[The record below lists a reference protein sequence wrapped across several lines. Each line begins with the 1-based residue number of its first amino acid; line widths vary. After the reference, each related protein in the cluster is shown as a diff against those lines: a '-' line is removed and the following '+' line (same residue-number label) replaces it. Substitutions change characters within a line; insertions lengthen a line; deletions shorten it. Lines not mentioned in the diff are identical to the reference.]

1 MAEPN
6 FTERR
11 KSNRDRRSKSG
22 PRPPR
27 FSIVPLLVVF
37 LGLVLLNQFFAP
49 ARARTVPYSEIK
61 NRISDR
67 QVKEVRIGT
76 TSIEAIPDTT
86 ISKGDGPDRWR
97 ATRPGVEDPA
107 LIELLE
113 ARNIPYTG
121 VEEGRWG
128 FLLAWL
134 FPLLL
139 IVGFWVFMFRRM
151 NPTQGVLTVGKSKA
165 RIVGEEGTGVTFG
178 DVAGVDE
185 AKVELQEVVEFLK
198 TPDKFAKLGA
208 KIPKGVLLVG
218 PPGTGKTLLARAVA
232 GEAGVTFFSI
242 SGAEFVEMFVGVGA
256 ARVRDLFAQA
266 KAQAPC
272 IIFIDEL
279 DALGKARTPGGILG
293 GNDER
298 EQTLNQ
304 LLVEM
309 DGFDPR
315 IGVIIM
321 AATNRP
327 EILDPALLRAGRFD
341 RQVLVDRP
349 DWQGRL
355 EILKIH
361 SKGIVLA
368 QDLELERIARR
379 TPGFVGA
386 DLANLLNEAA
396 LLAARRDKTAVSMLE
411 IDEAVDRII
420 AGLEKKNRLI
430 NEKERTIVAY
440 HEAGHAIVAERVP
453 TADPVHKISIIPRGV
468 AALGYT
474 QQLPTED
481 RYLLSK
487 QELMDRIAVLLG
499 GRVAEEIVFNEIST
513 GAGNDLERVTELA
526 RSMVTEY
533 GMSRELGP
541 VNLAGPRRTQFLQ
554 ADGGAPSQRNYSEET
569 AREIDREIRGLIDG
583 TYERVRRLLTAD
595 RDVLEVL
602 ARRLLEKEV
611 VDEAELR
618 EIMGLPP
625 RTHEPSADR
634 VVETPPPSPLSDTQA
649 AAAVVVDPPADAP
662 LSINVVPPSAADADT
677 TQLDTSTAA
686 SEPTK
691 PNRSRRK
698 R

>member
-1 MAEPN
+1 MAQSDFPN
-6 FTERR
+6 ERR
-11 KSNRDRRSKSG
+11 RGDRRQRTGGGMK
-22 PRPPR
+22 PPR
-27 FSIVPLLVVF
+27 FSMWPLLVLF
-37 LGLVLLNQFFAP
+37 GALILMNVLAP
-49 ARARTVPYSEIK
+49 ARPTKIPYSDLK
-61 NRISDR
+61 NRISAR
-67 QVKEVRIGT
+67 QVEKVRIGAT
-76 TSIEAIPDTT
+76 TIEAVATDSIR
-86 ISKGDGPDRWR
+86 KAGGPERWR
-97 ATRPGVEDPA
+97 ADKVEDEQLVP
-107 LIELLE
+107 LLE
-113 ARNIPYTG
+113 ARNVPY
-121 VEEGRWG
+121 EGMTEARWG
-128 FLLAWL
+128 MIIWGLL
-134 FPLLL
+134 PLLL
-139 IVGFWVFMFRRM
+139 LVGLWVFMFRRM

-165 RIVGEEGTGVTFG
+165 RIVGEEGTGVGFD

-185 AKVELQEVVEFLK
+185 AKVELQEIVEFLK
-198 TPDKFAKLGA
+198 TPDKFARLGA

-266 KAQAPC
+266 KSQAPC

-279 DALGKARTPGGILG
+279 DALGKARSPGNMLG

-315 IGVIIM
+315 LGVIIM
-321 AATNRP
+321 GATNRP
-327 EILDPALLRAGRFD
+327 EILDPALLRPGRFD

-349 DWQGRL
+349 DVSGRL
-355 EILKIH
+355 AILKIH
-361 SKGIVLA
+361 AQGITLGP
-368 QDLELERIARR
+368 DLDLERIARR

-396 LLAARRDKTAVSMLE
+396 LLAARRDKASVGMQE
-411 IDEAVDRII
+411 VDEAVDRIV
-420 AGLEKKNRLI
+420 AGLEKRNRLI
-430 NEKERTIVAY
+430 NDKERTIVAY

-481 RYLLSK
+481 RYLLQK

-554 ADGGAPSQRNYSEET
+554 QDGGMPPQRNYSEET
-569 AREIDREIRGLIDG
+569 AREIDGEIRGLIEG
-583 TYERVRRLLTAD
+583 TYERVRRILTAD

-625 RTHEPSADR
+625 RSHDPPPER
-634 VVETPPPSPLSDTQA
+634 VVETPPVNGAGGGMQA
-649 AAAVVVDPPADAP
+649 AA
-662 LSINVVPPSAADADT
+662 SSATRDDT
-677 TQLDTSTAA
+677 VAQ
-686 SEPTK
+686 P
-691 PNRSRRK
+691 RSRGGRGSSRK
-698 R
+698 RGRQP

>member
-1 MAEPN
+1 MATPPPN
-6 FTERR
+6 VPNERR
-11 KSNRDRRSKSG
+11 KAGNDRRTRSG
-22 PRPPR
+22 GFDPRRSRYGIGPLLLFLAALLALNVLFTNRGPTRLGYSELKGRIRQGQVARATLSTTGVTAVPR
-27 FSIVPLLVVF
+27 DSVGPKGRIVWRTERIAGEDETLIGILDQAGVIYDFEQPSRWTGLVMLFLPLLVLV
-37 LGLVLLNQFFAP
+37 GLFTFF
-49 ARARTVPYSEIK
+49 T
-61 NRISDR
+61 
-67 QVKEVRIGT
+67 
-76 TSIEAIPDTT
+76 
-86 ISKGDGPDRWR
+86 
-97 ATRPGVEDPA
+97 
-107 LIELLE
+107 
-113 ARNIPYTG
+113 
-121 VEEGRWG
+121 
-128 FLLAWL
+128 
-134 FPLLL
+134 
-139 IVGFWVFMFRRM
+139 RRM
-151 NPTQGVLTVGKSKA
+151 NPTQGVLTVGKSRA
-165 RIVGEEGTGVTFG
+165 RIVGEEGTGVTFD

-185 AKVELQEVVEFLK
+185 AKQETYEVVEFLK
-198 TPDKFAKLGA
+198 HPEKFAKLGA

-266 KAQAPC
+266 KAQSPC

-279 DALGKARTPGGILG
+279 DALGKARGPGGVLG

-315 IGVIIM
+315 MAVIIM

-327 EILDPALLRAGRFD
+327 EILDPALLRPGRFD
-341 RQVLVDRP
+341 RQILVDRP
-349 DWQGRL
+349 DVNGRL
-355 EILKIH
+355 EILRIH
-361 SKGIVLA
+361 AKDVQLGEDVN
-368 QDLELERIARR
+368 LEKIARR

-396 LLAARRDKTAVSMLE
+396 LLAARRDLEAVTLKE
-411 IDEAVDRII
+411 IDDAVDRII

-481 RYLLSK
+481 RYLLTK

-526 RSMVTEY
+526 RSMVMEY

-541 VNLAGPRRTQFLQ
+541 VNLSGPRRNQFLQ
-554 ADGGAPSQRNYSEET
+554 GSEGGTSQRSYSEET
-569 AREIDREIRGLIDG
+569 ARAIDAEIRGLIDG
-583 TYERVRRLLTAD
+583 TYERVRRILTQD

-602 ARRLLEKEV
+602 SQRLLEVEV
-611 VDEAELR
+611 VDEADLR
-618 EIMGLPP
+618 RIMNLPP
-625 RTHEPSADR
+625 RTHEPSEDR
-634 VVETPPPSPLSDTQA
+634 VVVPPPPKGGLMDDDTRA
-649 AAAVVVDPPADAP
+649 ATSARDATRP
-662 LSINVVPPSAADADT
+662 HGAAD
-677 TQLDTSTAA
+677 
-686 SEPTK
+686 
-691 PNRSRRK
+691 
-698 R
+698 

>member
-1 MAEPN
+1 MADGN
-6 FTERR
+6 KTLKDRR
-11 KSNRDRRSKSG
+11 KNPDRRVTRG
-22 PRPPR
+22 PGGPLDDRKTR
-27 FSIVPLLVVF
+27 FSVGYLVVAF
-37 LGLVLLNQFFAP
+37 LALVAINYLLAGQGSKPLA
-49 ARARTVPYSEIK
+49 YSEFK
-61 NRISDR
+61 DKVRAG
-67 QVKEVRIGT
+67 QVKEVRLGESTIQAVPT
-76 TSIEAIPDTT
+76 DSIAKADKIRTW
-86 ISKGDGPDRWR
+86 SV
-97 ATRPGVEDPA
+97 TRTGVTNDETLYPLLEQNRVPHSGLPVSWLSGILGWVLPFA
-107 LIELLE
+107 LI
-113 ARNIPYTG
+113 A
-121 VEEGRWG
+121 
-128 FLLAWL
+128 L
-134 FPLLL
+134 FW
-139 IVGFWVFMFRRM
+139 FWIIRRM
-151 NPTQGVLTVGKSKA
+151 SPTQGVLTVGKSRA
-165 RIVGEEGTGVTFG
+165 RIVGEEGTGVTFA

-185 AKVELQEVVEFLK
+185 AKQELVEIVEFLR
-198 TPDKFAKLGA
+198 TPDKFANLGA

-279 DALGKARTPGGILG
+279 DALGKARSQGGIMG

-321 AATNRP
+321 GATNRP
-327 EILDPALLRAGRFD
+327 EILDPALLRPGRFD

-349 DWQGRL
+349 DLNGRFA
-355 EILKIH
+355 ILKIH
-361 SKGIVLA
+361 AAGIKLGEDV
-368 QDLELERIARR
+368 DLERIARR

-386 DLANLLNEAA
+386 DLQNLLNESA
-396 LLAARRDKTAVSMLE
+396 LLAARRDKPAVTMRE
-411 IDEAVDRII
+411 VDDAVDRIV

-430 NEKERTIVAY
+430 NDKERTIVAY

-481 RYLLSK
+481 RYLLTK

-513 GAGNDLERVTELA
+513 GAGNDLERVTDLA
-526 RSMVTEY
+526 RRMVTEY

-541 VNLAGPRRTQFLQ
+541 INFAGPRRAQFLQ
-554 ADGGAPSQRNYSEET
+554 GTEEGGGNYSEDT
-569 AREIDREIRGLIDG
+569 ARVIDREIHGIVEG
-583 TYERVRRLLTAD
+583 TYERVREILVAD
-595 RDVLEVL
+595 REILEVL
-602 ARRLLEKEV
+602 SRRLLEVEV
-611 VDEAELR
+611 VDESDLR
-618 EIMGLPP
+618 RIMGLPP
-625 RTHEPSADR
+625 RTHEPLEER
-634 VVETPPPSPLSDTQA
+634 IVEPPPPGSGGNDVTAVHPA
-649 AAAVVVDPPADAP
+649 AEEGR
-662 LSINVVPPSAADADT
+662 VPPGA
-677 TQLDTSTAA
+677 
-686 SEPTK
+686 
-691 PNRSRRK
+691 
-698 R
+698 

>member
-1 MAEPN
+1 MSEPN
-6 FTERR
+6 VPTDRR
-11 KSNRDRRSKSG
+11 GGSDRRSRPGAAPK
-22 PRPPR
+22 PPR
-27 FSIVPLLVVF
+27 FSLLPLLLLF
-37 LGLVLLNQFFAP
+37 LGLVLLNHFLAP
-49 ARARTVPYSEIK
+49 DRGETVAYSELK
-61 NRISDR
+61 NRVAAG
-67 QVKEVRIGT
+67 QVAEVRIGERA
-76 TSIEAIPDTT
+76 IEAVPTDSIREA
-86 ISKGDGPDRWR
+86 GGPERWR
-97 ATRPGVEDPA
+97 AVRVEDEQLLP
-107 LIELLE
+107 LLE
-113 ARNIPYTG
+113 ARQVKVEG
-121 VEEGRWG
+121 MEEGRWG
-128 FLLAWL
+128 MLLVWFL
-134 FPLLL
+134 PLL
-139 IVGFWVFMFRRM
+139 IIIGFWIFMFRRM

-165 RIVGEEGTGVTFG
+165 RIVGEEGTGVGFD

-185 AKVELQEVVEFLK
+185 AKVELQEVVEYLK
-198 TPDKFAKLGA
+198 TPDKFSKLGA

-279 DALGKARTPGGILG
+279 DALGKARSPGNMLG

-315 IGVIIM
+315 LAVIIM

-327 EILDPALLRAGRFD
+327 EILDPALLRPGRFD

-349 DWQGRL
+349 DVNGRL
-355 EILKIH
+355 AILRIH
-361 SKGIVLA
+361 SEGITLA
-368 QDLELERIARR
+368 PDLDLMRIARR

-396 LLAARRDKTAVSMLE
+396 LLAARRDRPYVSLQE
-411 IDEAVDRII
+411 IDEAVDRIV

-430 NEKERTIVAY
+430 NDKERTIVAY

-481 RYLLSK
+481 RYLLTK

-499 GRVAEEIVFNEIST
+499 GRVAEEIVFDEIST

-526 RSMVTEY
+526 RSMVMEY

-554 ADGGAPSQRNYSEET
+554 SDGGGGSARNFSEET
-569 AREIDREIRGLIDG
+569 ARQIDAEIRGLIDG

-595 RDVLEVL
+595 RAVLETL
-602 ARRLLEKEV
+602 AERLLEKEV
-611 VDEAELR
+611 VDEGELR

-625 RTHEPSADR
+625 RRHELDESR
-634 VVETPPPSPLSDTQA
+634 VVETPPPSPIDGGGMR
-649 AAAVVVDPPADAP
+649 
-662 LSINVVPPSAADADT
+662 SAA
-677 TQLDTSTAA
+677 TSPDDPEATLP
-686 SEPTK
+686 EGE
-691 PNRSRRK
+691 RDGR
-698 R
+698 